1 MFGHDW
7 SIGHKPSNDTLNQS
21 CAHQNSHLF
30 QAESVL
36 SLLFYTRQSRFPA
49 ASVRDPQGA
58 SYLGL
63 EGSSRPLLT
72 ASGLVSSGSARAG
85 TISWFPL
92 GGNALC
98 SHKSRVSFWD
108 TQPSCDRIQ
117 AHASVSCLQ
126 QLGAGTTLGL
136 CHSVLVRS
144 LFCGTQMEGVKEKS
158 CSLDCKE
165 QHLG

>member
-49 ASVRDPQGA
+49 ASVRHPQGA
-58 SYLGL
+58 SHLGL
-63 EGSSRPLLT
+63 EGRSRPLLT

-85 TISWFPL
+85 TISWFLWEAMHSVPIRPEF
-92 GGNALC
+92 
-98 SHKSRVSFWD
+98 HFWD
-108 TQPSCDRIQ
+108 MQPSCDRIQ
-117 AHASVSCLQ
+117 VHASVSCLQ

-158 CSLDCKE
+158 CSLGLKK

>member
-30 QAESVL
+30 QAESIL

-58 SYLGL
+58 FHLGL

-72 ASGLVSSGSARAG
+72 ASGPVSRAQPGQEPSAGSLWEAMHSVPIR
-85 TISWFPL
+85 P
-92 GGNALC
+92 
-98 SHKSRVSFWD
+98 VSLWD
-108 TQPSCDRIQ
+108 MQPSCDRIQ
-117 AHASVSCLQ
+117 THASVSCLQ

-165 QHLG
+165 QDLG